1 VSRLRQSTETED
13 RQMSTASWIVDGI
26 LVPDIILP
34 SQHFDSR
41 TRCLE
46 PERRLMLAVLSDA
59 VRCFRMGAASERGP
73 RRRLFSDA
81 EWWLFCEKGSRPFS
95 VQYICDALDVDPS
108 LLRRELL
115 RWGDRELAGGR
126 ASDDSPPAEWAIAG
140 GDDRPLAV
148 AAVVISID
156 YDPAENMT
164 LNQRVEG
171 SSPPRL
177 TTYLFTMDAVTC
189 SFPEELVGAVSSL

>member
-1 VSRLRQSTETED
+1 LHPIGTFGKSLHDFVGLTRVSRIQQSTETED
-13 RQMSTASWIVDGI
+13 RQMSTANWIVDRI

-59 VRCFRMGAASERGP
+59 VRCFQMGAASERGP
-73 RRRLFSDA
+73 RRTLFSDA
-81 EWWLFCEKGSRPFS
+81 EWWLFCDKGSRPFS

-115 RWGDRELAGGR
+115 RWGDRELAGEAPR
-126 ASDDSPPAEWAIAG
+126 MIRRLPVFRIKV
-140 GDDRPLAV
+140 AV
-148 AAVVISID
+148 ARDSRS
-156 YDPAENMT
+156 
-164 LNQRVEG
+164 LRVARR
-171 SSPPRL
+171 P
-177 TTYLFTMDAVTC
+177 
-189 SFPEELVGAVSSL
+189 